1 MVVVISLASSFM
13 ALESTV
19 GIGLKVTKYLAFMN
33 ILLKFAFI
41 IFLAVMFFH
50 ILLDEYKH
58 SDGLP
63 ILNIMSVTLM
73 TVQWDDYM
81 EEERHVTATKAGNEE
96 ILILVGM

>member
-13 ALESTV
+13 ALGSTV
-19 GIGLKVTKYLAFMN
+19 GMGLKVTKYLAFMN

-50 ILLDEYKH
+50 ILLGEYKH

-63 ILNIMSVTLM
+63 ILTLM

-81 EEERHVTATKAGNEE
+81 EEERHVTATKAGIEE